1 MSEYDHSAIEK
12 KWQKFW
18 LENKTFKTNMGEA
31 SAKPKF
37 YCLDMFPYPSGA
49 GLHVGHPE
57 GYTAT
62 DILCRYKRMKGFN
75 VLHPMG
81 WDAFGLPAEQ
91 YAVETGT
98 HPAITTKKNVDR
110 FRQQI
115 QALGFSYDWDRE
127 VNTTDPKYY
136 KWTQWIFE
144 QLYKKGLAYVAEVPV
159 NWCPA
164 LGTVLANEEVIDGRS
179 ERGNHPVIRRPMR
192 QWMLKIT
199 EYAEQLLAGLDDLD
213 WPEGIKE
220 MQRNWI
226 GKSTGALVEFKV
238 SRSTFQVSG
247 SKNPE
252 PGTLN
257 PEPDTITVYTTRC
270 DTLFGA
276 TYMVLSPEHKLIEKW
291 LADGTIKNVDEVK
304 AYQKKAAMKSDL
316 ERTELNKE
324 KTGVR
329 LQGVMGRNPVNDTDI
344 PIFISDYVLATY
356 GTGAIM
362 AVPAHDERDFDFA
375 KVFDLPIVQVVAAAD
390 SAEAKNA
397 SPNPVPYTGAQAFTD
412 IYSGVMV
419 SSGFL
424 TGLSVDDARK
434 AMIKWLE
441 EKGVGQAKTQYKLRD
456 WLFSRQRYWG
466 EPFPVIHWEDGTQ
479 SLVDEGDLPL
489 TLPELEDY
497 KPTGTGEPPLAKAA
511 DWVNVTRADGV
522 KGVRETNTM
531 PQWAGSC
538 WYYLRYIDPLNEK
551 AFCDPELL
559 KAWLPVDLYVGG
571 AEHAVLHLLY
581 SRFWHKVLFDL
592 GLVPTSEPFRKLVN
606 QGMILGMAYKNKRGV
621 LIPMDKVQWI
631 DGKPYGPANWGMAEG
646 EASSSTSTTDLDLL
660 TEFPAKMSKSLKN
673 VVNPDDVIRDYGADS
688 LRLYEMFMGPLQAV
702 KPWNTKGVDGVYR
715 FLKRVNKMVT
725 EQKIVDRPLTKAE
738 AKTLN
743 ATIKKVDEDLDTM
756 NFNTGISA
764 MMVFVNE
771 FAGEGKELPREAAE
785 KFVLC
790 LAPFAPHLGE
800 ELWQFLGH
808 ADTLA
813 YEPFPAFDPKALV
826 EDEIE
831 IPVQVLGKLRGRV
844 TVPMAATPAEMEAI
858 AKANPDV
865 AKFLEGKTIVKVIAV
880 PKRMVNFVVR

>member
-1 MSEYDHSAIEK
+1 MSDYNFSAIEK
-12 KWQKFW
+12 KWQKYW
-18 LENKTFKTNMGEA
+18 LEHRTFKTDAHGTGE
-31 SAKPKF
+31 KF

-62 DILCRYKRMKGFN
+62 DILCRYKRMKGFD

-98 HPAITTKKNVDR
+98 HPAITTKRNVDR
-110 FRQQI
+110 FREQI
-115 QALGFSYDWDRE
+115 RALGFSYDWDRE

-179 ERGNHPVIRRPMR
+179 ERGNHPVIRKPMR

-199 EYAEQLLAGLDDLD
+199 AYAERLLKDIDKVD

-226 GKSTGALVEFKV
+226 GKSTGALVDFQAKV
-238 SRSTFQVSG
+238 EGQG
-247 SKNPE
+247 EGGK
-252 PGTLN
+252 
-257 PEPDTITVYTTRC
+257 ITVYTTRC

-276 TYMVLSPEHKLIEKW
+276 TYMVLSPEHALIKKW
-291 LADGTIKNVDEVK
+291 LESGKIKNADAVK
-304 AYQKKAAMKSDL
+304 EYQKKAASKSDL

-324 KTGVR
+324 KTGVK
-329 LQGVMGRNPVNDTDI
+329 LEGVTGLNPVNDTEI
-344 PIFISDYVLATY
+344 PIFISDYVLASY

-375 KVFDLPIVQVVAAAD
+375 KVFGLPIYQVVAKSD
-390 SAEAKNA
+390 SEVARNSSGSSDSRVEYAEKE
-397 SPNPVPYTGAQAFTD
+397 AFTD
-412 IYSGVMV
+412 IATGVMV
-419 SSGFL
+419 NSGFL
-424 TGLSVDDARK
+424 NGLSVDDARK

-479 SLVDEGDLPL
+479 SLVPEEDLPL

-497 KPTGTGEPPLAKAA
+497 KPTGTGEPPLAKAT
-511 DWVNVTRADGV
+511 DWVNVVDKATGK

-551 AFCDPELL
+551 AFADPELL
-559 KAWLPVDLYVGG
+559 KKWLPVDLYVGG

-581 SRFWHKVLFDL
+581 ARFWHKVLFDL
-592 GLVPTSEPFRKLVN
+592 GLVPTAEPFQRLVN
-606 QGMILGMAYKNKRGV
+606 QGMILGMAYKTKRGV
-621 LIPMDKVQWI
+621 LVPMDQIEWK
-631 DGKPYGPANWGMAEG
+631 DGKPFGREEG
-646 EASSSTSTTDLDLL
+646 GELEEL

-673 VVNPDDVIRDYGADS
+673 VVNPDDVIRDFGADS

-702 KPWNTKGVDGVYR
+702 KPWSTKGVEGVHR
-715 FLKRVNKMVT
+715 FLKRANKLVT
-725 EQKIVDRPLTKAE
+725 ETKASGRAMTKAE
-738 AKTLN
+738 AKSLN
-743 ATIKKVDEDLDTM
+743 AMVKKVGDDLEAM
-756 NFNTGISA
+756 AFNTAISA
-764 MMVFVNE
+764 MMVYINE
-771 FAGEGKELPREAAE
+771 AEDFAKKSPEGLPKEYLE
-785 KFVLC
+785 KFVQC

-800 ELWQFLGH
+800 ELWQVLGH
-808 ADTLA
+808 DGTITYVPWPA
-813 YEPFPAFDPKALV
+813 YDPKALV

-831 IPVQVLGKLRGRV
+831 IPVQVLGKLRGRI
-844 TVPMAATPAEMEAI
+844 TVPVAATPTEMEAA
-858 AKANPDV
+858 AKANADV

>member
-1 MSEYDHSAIEK
+1 MSDYNFSAIEK
-12 KWQKFW
+12 KWQKYW
-18 LENKTFKTNMGEA
+18 LEHKTFRTEGK
-31 SAKPKF
+31 SPKPKF

-98 HPAITTKKNVDR
+98 HPAITTKRNVDR
-110 FRQQI
+110 FREQI
-115 QALGFSYDWDRE
+115 RALGFSYDWDRE

-179 ERGNHPVIRRPMR
+179 ERGNHPVIRKPMR

-199 EYAEQLLAGLDDLD
+199 EYAERLLKDLD
-213 WPEGIKE
+213 TLDWSDGIKE

-226 GKSTGALVEFKV
+226 GKSTGALVD
-238 SRSTFQVSG
+238 FQVKVEG
-247 SKNPE
+247 EGEDGK
-252 PGTLN
+252 
-257 PEPDTITVYTTRC
+257 ITVYTTRC

-276 TYMVLSPEHKLIEKW
+276 TYMVLSPEHALVREW
-291 LADGTIKNVDEVK
+291 LDKGLLKNADAVK
-304 AYQKKAAMKSDL
+304 EYQKKAASKSDL

-329 LQGVMGRNPVNDTDI
+329 LEGVTGLNPVNDAEI
-344 PIFISDYVLATY
+344 PIFISDYVLASY

-375 KVFDLPIVQVVAAAD
+375 KVFGLPIVQVVAAAD
-390 SAEAKNA
+390 SAEAKSA
-397 SPNPVPYTGAQAFTD
+397 SKDPVPYTKDAAFTD
-412 IYSGVMV
+412 IATGVMV

-434 AMIKWLE
+434 AMVKWLT
-441 EKGVGQAKTQYKLRD
+441 EKGVGKAKTQYKLRD

-479 SLVDEGDLPL
+479 TLVDENDLPL

-497 KPTGTGEPPLAKAA
+497 KPTGTGEPPLAKAT
-511 DWVNVTRADGV
+511 DWVNVVDPKTGK
-522 KGVRETNTM
+522 KGIRETNTM

-538 WYYLRYIDPLNEK
+538 WYYLRYIDPTNDT
-551 AFCDPELL
+551 AFADPELL

-581 SRFWHKVLFDL
+581 ARFWHKVLFDL
-592 GLVPTSEPFRKLVN
+592 GLVPTPEPFQKLVN
-606 QGMILGMAYKNKRGV
+606 QGMILGMAYKTKRGV
-621 LIPMDKVQWI
+621 LVPMDKIEWK
-631 DGKPYGPANWGMAEG
+631 DGKPYGCEEG
-646 EASSSTSTTDLDLL
+646 GELEEL

-673 VVNPDDVIRDYGADS
+673 VVNPDDVIRDFGADS

-702 KPWNTKGVDGVYR
+702 KPWSTKGVEGVHR
-715 FLKRVNKMVT
+715 FLKRANKFVT
-725 EQKIVDRPLTKAE
+725 ESTFEDRAMNKVE
-738 AKTLN
+738 AKAV
-743 ATIKKVDEDLDTM
+743 ATMVKKVGDDLEIM
-756 NFNTGISA
+756 SFNTAISA
-764 MMVFVNE
+764 MMVFINTTDDILK
-771 FAGEGKELPREAAE
+771 AQGGKIAKVAAE
-785 KFVLC
+785 RFVQC
-790 LAPFAPHLGE
+790 LAPFAAHLGE
-800 ELWQFLGH
+800 ELWQVLGH
-808 ADTLA
+808 ADTIA
-813 YEPFPAFDPKALV
+813 YEPWPQYDAAALV

-831 IPVQVLGKLRGRV
+831 IPVQVLGKLRGRIK
-844 TVPMAATPAEMEAI
+844 VPVAATPADMEAA
-858 AKANPDV
+858 AKANADV
-865 AKFLEGKTIVKVIAV
+865 AKFLEGKTIVKVIAI
-880 PKRMVNFVVR
+880 PKRMVNFVVK

>member
-1 MSEYDHSAIEK
+1 MSDYNFSAIEK
-12 KWQKFW
+12 KWQKYW
-18 LENKTFKTNMGEA
+18 LEHKTFKTEGK
-31 SAKPKF
+31 SPKPKF

-98 HPAITTKKNVDR
+98 HPAVTTKKNVDR
-110 FRQQI
+110 FREQI
-115 QALGFSYDWDRE
+115 RALGFSYDWDRE

-136 KWTQWIFE
+136 RWTQWIFE
-144 QLYKKGLAYVAEVPV
+144 QLYRKGLAYVAEVPV

-179 ERGNHPVIRRPMR
+179 ERGNHPVIRKPMR

-199 EYAEQLLAGLDDLD
+199 EYAERLLKDLD
-213 WPEGIKE
+213 TLDWSDGIKE

-226 GKSTGALVEFKV
+226 GKSEGALVDFGVRFEDFRPETEDGSKV
-238 SRSTFQVSG
+238 SGLKSSE
-247 SKNPE
+247 K
-252 PGTLN
+252 
-257 PEPDTITVYTTRC
+257 ITVYTTRC

-276 TYMVLSPEHKLIEKW
+276 TYMVLSPEHAL
-291 LADGTIKNVDEVK
+291 VK
-304 AYQKKAAMKSDL
+304 AWLEGGVVKNADAVREYQKKAASKSDL

-329 LQGVMGRNPVNDTDI
+329 LEGVAGLNPVNDVKI

-375 KVFDLPIVQVVAAAD
+375 KVFDLPIYQVVAPAGQQAYD
-390 SAEAKNA
+390 SKGEAR
-397 SPNPVPYTGAQAFTD
+397 VPYTGDRAFTD
-412 IYSGVMV
+412 IATGVMV
-419 SSGFL
+419 NSGFL
-424 TGLSVDDARK
+424 NGLSVDDARK
-434 AMIKWLE
+434 AMIKWLA
-441 EKGVGQAKTQYKLRD
+441 EKGVGRAKTQYKLRD

-497 KPTGTGEPPLAKAA
+497 KPTGTGEPPLAKAT
-511 DWVNVTRADGV
+511 DWLNVVDPKTGR

-538 WYYLRYIDPLNEK
+538 WYYLRYIDPTNET
-551 AFCDPELL
+551 AFAAPDLL

-581 SRFWHKVLFDL
+581 ARFWHKVLFDL
-592 GLVPTSEPFRKLVN
+592 GLVPTPEPFQKLVN
-606 QGMILGMAYKNKRGV
+606 QGMILGMAYKTKRGV
-621 LIPMDKVQWI
+621 LIPMDKIEWK
-631 DGKPYGPANWGMAEG
+631 DGKPFGREEG
-646 EASSSTSTTDLDLL
+646 GELEELA
-660 TEFPAKMSKSLKN
+660 EFPAKMSKSLRN

-702 KPWNTKGVDGVYR
+702 KPWSTKGVEGVHR
-715 FLKRVNKMVT
+715 FLRRANKFVT
-725 EQKIVDRPLTKAE
+725 ESTLEDREMNKAE
-738 AKTLN
+738 AK
-743 ATIKKVDEDLDTM
+743 AVAAMVKKVGDDLEAM
-756 NFNTGISA
+756 SFNTAISA
-764 MMVFVNE
+764 MMVFVNQTDDLLK
-771 FAGEGKELPREAAE
+771 AQGGKIAKVAAE
-785 KFVLC
+785 RFVQC
-790 LAPFAPHLGE
+790 LAPFAAHLGE
-800 ELWQFLGH
+800 ELWQVLGH
-808 ADTLA
+808 TDTIA
-813 YEPFPAFDPKALV
+813 YEPWPAYDPKALV

-831 IPVQVLGKLRGRV
+831 IPVQVLGKLRGRIR
-844 TVPMAATPAEMEAI
+844 VPVAATPADMEAA
-858 AKANPDV
+858 AKANADV

>member
-1 MSEYDHSAIEK
+1 MSEYNFSAIEK

-18 LENKTFKTNMGEA
+18 LENKTFKTP
-31 SAKPKF
+31 SVSDKPKF

-110 FRQQI
+110 FREQI
-115 QALGFSYDWDRE
+115 RALGFSYDWDRE

-179 ERGNHPVIRRPMR
+179 ERGNHPVVRMPMR
-192 QWMLKIT
+192 QWMLRIT

-213 WPEGIKE
+213 WPEGVKE

-226 GKSTGALVEFKV
+226 GKSTGALVDFKA
-238 SRSTFQVSG
+238 T
-247 SKNPE
+247 
-252 PGTLN
+252 GTA
-257 PEPDTITVYTTRC
+257 DTITVYTTRC

-276 TYMVLSPEHKLIEKW
+276 TYMVLSPEHKLVAKW
-291 LADGTIKNVDEVK
+291 LEDGTIKNAEDVK
-304 AYQKKAAMKSDL
+304 AYQKKAAGKSDL

-329 LQGVMGRNPVNDTDI
+329 LEGVTGHNPVNDTEI

-375 KVFDLPIVQVVAAAD
+375 KVFGLPIVQVVAAAD
-390 SAEAKNA
+390 SEEAKNA
-397 SPNPVPYTGAQAFTD
+397 SKDPVPYTKDAAFTD

-424 TGLSVDDARK
+424 TGLSVSDARP

-441 EKGVGQAKTQYKLRD
+441 EHKCGQAKTQYKLRD

-466 EPFPVIHWEDGTQ
+466 EPFPVIHWADGTQ

-489 TLPELEDY
+489 TLPELADY
-497 KPTGTGEPPLAKAA
+497 KPTGTGEPPLAKAT

-538 WYYLRYIDPLNEK
+538 WYYLRYIDPTNDK

-559 KAWLPVDLYVGG
+559 KQWLPVDLYVGG

-592 GLVPTSEPFRKLVN
+592 GLVPTSEPFQKLVN

-621 LIPMDKVQWI
+621 LIPMDHVEWK
-631 DGKPYGPANWGMAEG
+631 DGKPFGPVNWGMEG
-646 EASSSTSTTDLDLL
+646 ADLTAVEEL

-673 VVNPDDVIRDYGADS
+673 VVNPDDVIRDFGADS
-688 LRLYEMFMGPLQAV
+688 LRLYEMFMGPLQVV
-702 KPWNTKGVDGVYR
+702 KPWQTSGVKGVHN
-715 FLKRVNKMVT
+715 FLKRANRLVT
-725 EQKIVDRPLTKAE
+725 ETKAADRAMTKAE
-738 AKTLN
+738 SKTLN
-743 ATIKKVDEDLDTM
+743 AMIKKVGEDLEAM
-756 NFNTGISA
+756 AFNTGISA
-764 MMVFVNE
+764 MMVFINE
-771 FAGEGKELPREAAE
+771 AEDEAKAGDLPKEMLA

-790 LAPFAPHLGE
+790 LAPYAPHLGE

-808 ADTLA
+808 DDTLA
-813 YEPFPAFDPKALV
+813 YEPWPAFDPKALV

-831 IPVQVLGKLRGRV
+831 IPVQVLGKLRGRIM
-844 TVPMAATPAEMEAI
+844 VPVAATPAEMEAL
-858 AKANPDV
+858 AKANVDV